1 MNLDYLLLGL
11 YALATIYTRSRIAAA
26 ALLLFGV
33 SMVAGSY
40 ADNFEPWAY
49 YAANSVIFAALTYSR
64 HKEVAKSAWLIMVF
78 QYIMAWDAFLF
89 PSVETI
95 LYSSYTA
102 VAFVLNIA
110 LIIFINRTRRGYA
123 GNINAD
129 YNAPVDRIFGI

>member
-40 ADNFEPWAY
+40 TNYFEPWAY
-49 YAANSVIFAALTYSR
+49 YAANSVIFAALTYSC
-64 HKEVAKSAWLIMVF
+64 HKEVAKCAWLIMAF

-89 PSVETI
+89 SSVETL

-110 LIIFINRTRRGYA
+110 LIISINRTRRGYA
-123 GNINAD
+123 GNTNAD
-129 YNAPVDRIFGI
+129 CNAPVDRIFGI